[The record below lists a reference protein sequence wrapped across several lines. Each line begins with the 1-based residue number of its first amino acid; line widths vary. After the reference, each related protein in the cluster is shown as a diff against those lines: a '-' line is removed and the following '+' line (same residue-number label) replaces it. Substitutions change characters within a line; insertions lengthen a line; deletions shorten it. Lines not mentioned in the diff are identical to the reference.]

1 MQYIMRS
8 AGVLKSEC
16 MIPSAQRAISV
27 KHDESIHKSALD
39 LPRSCD
45 TKTQIFTS
53 LLLDLKRLCDFK
65 IR

>member
-1 MQYIMRS
+1 MQPIMRP
-8 AGVLKSEC
+8 AGILKSQC
-16 MIPSAQRAISV
+16 VIPTAQRAISV

-39 LPRSCD
+39 LLLSRD
-45 TKTQIFTS
+45 TRTQILTS